1 MPAAVPDNVAVV
13 LCRPRYPENI
23 GSAARAMRNMGLRDL
38 ILVAPRNP
46 DSEKILKMATHAAA
60 DVARRAVVF
69 DDLAAALAPFRYVV
83 GTTAR
88 FGAHRQT
95 VRRPR
100 EVARQVA
107 ALSVENRVALVFG
120 PEDSGLTNEDVR
132 LCHTLVTIPTA
143 DFSSLNLAQAVM
155 VLCYELFLAVQ
166 EEKPP
171 HVPRLA
177 TRHELDGMYAQL
189 KDVLVRI
196 SYINPENPEYWL
208 DRLRQFFSRVGL
220 RASDVSIIRGI
231 CRQID
236 WYAGK
241 RYRDGL
247 AAGGGPP
254 QDATRNRS

>member
-1 MPAAVPDNVAVV
+1 MINKELSETLGFAVREAKKRRHEYVSIEHVLFAILHDRTGVEIIENCGGNV
-13 LCRPRYPENI
+13 EN
-23 GSAARAMRNMGLRDL
+23 
-38 ILVAPRNP
+38 
-46 DSEKILKMATHAAA
+46 LK
-60 DVARRAVVF
+60 RR
-69 DDLAAALAPFRYVV
+69 L
-83 GTTAR
+83 
-88 FGAHRQT
+88 
-95 VRRPR
+95 
-100 EVARQVA
+100 A
-107 ALSVENRVALVFG
+107 ALSRQNRIALVFG

-132 LCHTLVTIPTA
+132 LCHSLVTIPTA

-208 DRLRQFFSRVGL
+208 DRLRHFFSRVGL
-220 RASDVSIIRGI
+220 RAADVSIIRGI

-247 AAGGGPP
+247 SAGGGPP
-254 QDATRNRS
+254 QDPSRNRS